1 MKCSRSLELEY
12 GARLAGIDTLDLFQ
26 RSAQL
31 VVTDQHAAPD
41 AAEPETFVDANEI
54 GRRVGVDAQAG
65 GLQRRA
71 QISERRA
78 LAIGTGDV
86 DHRRQLALGVTEPLE
101 QAVHPL
107 QPEIDAFLMQG
118 RQPPNQSAER
128 RLCAVRGSVH
138 ACGAAGAVSGADTIC
153 AGLTTG
159 CTGCDAA
166 SSAAAL
172 VKRRQSRA
180 RVGRNSWRCTTMSTM
195 PCSLRYSAR

>member
-1 MKCSRSLELEY
+1 MKCSRRLELEH
-12 GARLAGIDTLDLFQ
+12 GGRLAGIDALDLFQ
-26 RSAQL
+26 RRAQL

-41 AAEPETFVDANEI
+41 AAEPEAFVDANEI
-54 GRRVGVDAQAG
+54 GRRVGVDAQVSC
-65 GLQRRA
+65 LQRRA

-78 LAIGTGDV
+78 LAVGTGDV
-86 DHRRQLALGVTEPLE
+86 DHRRQLALGMTEPLE

-118 RQPPNQSAER
+118 RQPPDQLVER
-128 RLCAVRGSVH
+128 RLCVVRGSAH

-159 CTGCDAA
+159 WTGFDAL
-166 SSAAAL
+166 SSAGAL
-172 VKRRQSRA
+172 VNRRQSRA
-180 RVGRNSWRCTTMSTM
+180 RVGRNSWRCTTMSIM

>member
-54 GRRVGVDAQAG
+54 GRGVGVDAQAG

-78 LAIGTGDV
+78 LAVGTGDV
-86 DHRRQLALGVTEPLE
+86 DHRRQLALGMTEPVE

-107 QPEIDAFLMQG
+107 QPEIDAFLVQG
-118 RQPPNQSAER
+118 RQPPDQFVER
-128 RLCAVRGSVH
+128 RLCAVGGSVH

-159 CTGCDAA
+159 FDAV
-166 SSAAAL
+166 SSAGAL
-172 VKRRQSRA
+172 VNSRQSRA
-180 RVGRNSWRCTTMSTM
+180 RVGRNSWRCTTMSI
-195 PCSLRYSAR
+195 